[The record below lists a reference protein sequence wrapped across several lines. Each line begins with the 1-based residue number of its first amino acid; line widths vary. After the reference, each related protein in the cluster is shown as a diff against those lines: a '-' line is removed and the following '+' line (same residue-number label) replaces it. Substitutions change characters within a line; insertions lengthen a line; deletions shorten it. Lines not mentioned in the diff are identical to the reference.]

1 MRRLPTVTPRQY
13 ERVALAALVLVFGI
27 ILTGAAVRLTGSGL
41 GCTNWPK
48 CGSSVV
54 APLEFNAWVEFGN
67 RLITGLVGLPCLA
80 TFVLAYRRRPYRRD
94 LRRLSMLLPLGVLGQ
109 AVLGGFTVIYEL
121 KPGFVMAHFLLS
133 QAILAVAVA
142 LWWRARHEPE
152 TRPKNDRRTVIAT
165 RLLLPLGA
173 LVALRRARSPRR
185 PARTPGSARHRGD
198 RAALQRLRG
207 RHARRRCTTGTG
219 ARGRC
224 SAWPPSPSGCSP
236 GAAGA
241 TSGARRVADRAVPAR
256 RRPGGRRARCSRQ
269 LQLPAGLVWVH
280 VALATSDVARA
291 LSGRRHRGSADAGE
305 RRRAGRRRSPHFWGG
320 AGPSIRPERVQEP
333 V

>member
-13 ERVALAALVLVFGI
+13 ERVTLVALVLVVLI
-27 ILTGAAVRLTGSGL
+27 ILTGAGVRLTGSGL

-48 CGSSVV
+48 CGSSVI

-80 TFVLAYRRRPYRRD
+80 TFILAYRRRPYRRD

-121 KPGFVMAHFLLS
+121 RPGFVMGHFLLS

-152 TRPKNDRRTVIAT
+152 TRPLNDRRLVVAT
-165 RLLLPLGA
+165 RLLVPLGA
-173 LVALRRARSPRR
+173 LVLFAGTLTTASGPH
-185 PARTPGSARHRGD
+185 PGSAGTGEIVPRFRGFGSD
-198 RAALQRLRG
+198 TLDTMYHWHGRSGTVLGLAAVAVWLL
-207 RHARRRCTTGTG
+207 ARRL
-219 ARGRC
+219 
-224 SAWPPSPSGCSP
+224 
-236 GAAGA
+236 GA
-241 TSGARRVADRAVPAR
+241 TYGV
-256 RRPGGRRARCSRQ
+256 RRALTALCLLVAAQGAVGLLQWQ

-280 VALATSDVARA
+280 VGLATGAWLA
-291 LSGRRHRGSADAGE
+291 LCLAVVC
-305 RRRAGRRRSPHFWGG
+305 AGRLPREAAAPSEGAEGHPHFRGG
-320 AGPSIRPERVQEP
+320 PEPSMRPEAVREP